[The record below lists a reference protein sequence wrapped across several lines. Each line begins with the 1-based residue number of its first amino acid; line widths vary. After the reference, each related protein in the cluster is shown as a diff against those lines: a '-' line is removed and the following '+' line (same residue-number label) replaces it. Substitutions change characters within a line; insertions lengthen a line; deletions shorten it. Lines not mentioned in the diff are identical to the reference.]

1 MLIDSYDTSGAY
13 DPYSGNELH
22 GFRLVSDQY
31 DHDDQKFKDRVCVV
45 MVWITSI
52 VEGLKFQPE
61 RMGGVCSFS
70 RSGGSM
76 LRDGRI
82 SRLEGTDIV
91 YFHETHYSA
100 MSGVSLTF
108 L

>member
-22 GFRLVSDQY
+22 
-31 DHDDQKFKDRVCVV
+31 DDQKFKDRVRVV